1 MNKFVRWGTISAV
14 TIGLFAF
21 GYGYQSQVSV
31 SAAEQFY
38 SVPDTNTNIQQENS
52 GNAMASYNDSSL
64 QSVNT
69 NPPAVNSTSKYVKT
83 SLNMNAQNPSNSYT
97 SSDGSNTFN
106 TYYYLPEG
114 FHVKSTEHGNYQSS
128 VQVGNNI
135 YVVESMGTGTN
146 QGAIVRYNMDDLK
159 QLGVLNA
166 DGSSGDGRDLVWKA
180 LKYIS
185 PYTKS
190 GNVHSSQYAS
200 YQSFLDDANSQ
211 LKSNQNQV
219 QNAQDQADSDQK
231 EVDEYQQTLDDTTAK
246 TNAYIKQVQ
255 KNINVQYKADKKAKK
270 NVVKPVKLTIDNY
283 INYFT
288 SVNAPKIKRVNKLTD
303 QKTDLEQQ
311 IKGLKAVYKG
321 KVKPTDASA
330 KDDSSDQSADS
341 SADASSAADVTSS
354 SADSK
359 ATSSADANST
369 KASDASASD
378 ATTKDSSAD
387 TTSSKASDDKTTTK
401 VKKMTKKQYVA
412 KLTPLQTKLTKLN
425 QQIAQTKQDQVAAN
439 NYIAEFKTKWLSKL
453 TTDKQNVADAK
464 DLVDQD
470 NQSVDDAKQA
480 VTDSQTAITNLQN
493 NVVDYGKY
501 SAIAHAAQISPLIN
515 IGHGQTLSYNPV
527 TKNLYLAQDDTT
539 GDIAMN
545 ANNVVTELDANSLQ
559 PIKQFNF
566 QLLHNNSNYGIH
578 TLTFDNNGNAYFGRK
593 SGKNYI
599 IFKGQFD
606 ENSGNVSFAPVPQTI
621 TWGGKHNQGL
631 TYNPV
636 NNKLY
641 IVSDDIITSVPV
653 DKLSNGTVSPSDV
666 YQLAFNSGREFED
679 VTFDS
684 QGYGYLLALW
694 KPEIMKS
701 TQPMK

>member
-1 MNKFVRWGTISAV
+1 MNRFVRWGTISAV

-21 GYGYQSQVSV
+21 GYGYQSQVKV

-38 SVPDTNTNIQQENS
+38 SVPDTNSNIQQENS
-52 GNAMASYNDSSL
+52 GNAMASYNDNSL

-69 NPPAVNSTSKYVKT
+69 NPPAVKTSNKYVHTK
-83 SLNMNAQNPSNSYT
+83 LDMNSQNQPNSYT
-97 SSDGSNTFN
+97 SQDGSNTFN

-146 QGAIVRYNMDDLK
+146 QGAIVRYNTDDLK
-159 QLGVLNA
+159 QLGVLNS

-219 QNAQDQADSDQK
+219 QNAQDQVNSDQG
-231 EVDEYQQTLDDTTAK
+231 EVDDYQKTLDKTTAQ
-246 TNAYIKQVQ
+246 TNNYIKQVQ
-255 KNINVQYKADKKAKK
+255 KNINAQYKADKKAKK

-283 INYFT
+283 IDYFK
-288 SVNAPKIKRVNKLTD
+288 SVNAPLIKKVNKLTN
-303 QKTDLEQQ
+303 QKADLQQQ
-311 IKGLKAVYKG
+311 IKDLNDVYKG
-321 KVKPTDASA
+321 KVVKQVN
-330 KDDSSDQSADS
+330 DDSDSASDSSADS
-341 SADASSAADVTSS
+341 SAADDASKSSANSNASSAASASS
-354 SADSK
+354 SDANTS
-359 ATSSADANST
+359 ATSSADQTS
-369 KASDASASD
+369 
-378 ATTKDSSAD
+378 TKDSTDAD
-387 TTSSKASDDKTTTK
+387 KSKAK
-401 VKKMTKKQYVA
+401 VKKMTKKEYVA
-412 KLTPLQTKLTKLN
+412 KLTPLQTKLTKMT
-425 QQIAQTKQDQVAAN
+425 QKIAQLKQDQVPAN
-439 NYIAEFKTKWLSKL
+439 NYMTEFKTKWQSKL
-453 TTDKQNVADAK
+453 TTDAQNVADAK
-464 DLVDQD
+464 DLVTQDQ
-470 NQSVDDAKQA
+470 QAVADANQA

-493 NVVDYGKY
+493 NQVDYGKY

-515 IGHGQTLSYNPV
+515 IGHGQTLSYNPA
-527 TKNLYLAQDDTT
+527 TKNLYLAQDDTA
-539 GDIAMN
+539 GDIGAN
-545 ANNVVTELDANSLQ
+545 DNNVVTELDANTLQ
-559 PIKQFNF
+559 PVKQFNF
-566 QLLHNNSNYGIH
+566 PLLHNGKNFGIH
-578 TLTFDNNGNAYFGRK
+578 TLTFDNDGNAYFGRK
-593 SGKNYI
+593 SGKQYI

-621 TWGGKHNQGL
+621 AWGGKHNQGL

-641 IVSDDIITSVPV
+641 IISDDIITSVPV
-653 DKLSNGTVSPSDV
+653 DKLSNGTVTPDDV
-666 YQLAFNSGREFED
+666 YYLAFNSGREFED